1 MDFGKHNVLK
11 GFTRAGIAGAALA
24 TVLNAGVAQAQD
36 DFPSGPIEIVNMSSP
51 GGGTDIFLRM
61 LAVCASEELGTEI
74 VPISKTGGLGA
85 AALNYAA
92 NRERDGHTLIALNPG
107 MYLTASQGKTPVMAD
122 ELVPL
127 VRGTE
132 DPQFLIAK
140 KDGPIPDAQTLLEE
154 GRKRPVKMGGTHIG
168 GTDWVAGMAFAEAA
182 EFEQPLYV
190 PFGGGADIV
199 TNVIGGNIEV
209 GILNYSEAESQIEA
223 GEVVPLVVMSERSFA
238 RSPDTPTSVELG
250 VPAKMATL
258 RGIGALKGVP
268 EDRLERLEQVFL
280 KAMECPQYQ
289 EYLENNGLGS
299 DSIAGADEFGQ
310 QVREFADMFTEQQA
324 KQGGQ

>member
-1 MDFGKHNVLK
+1 MDICK
-11 GFTRAGIAGAALA
+11 GITGFARAGIAGAAVVTA
-24 TVLNAGVAQAQD
+24 FAAGVAQAQD
-36 DFPSGPIEIVNMSSP
+36 EFPSGPIEIVNMSSP

-61 LAVCASEELGTEI
+61 LAICAGEELGTEI

-107 MYLTASQGKTPVMAD
+107 MYLTASQGNTPVGPD
-122 ELVPL
+122 ELIPL

-140 KDGPIPDAQTLLEE
+140 KDGPIPDAETLLKE
-154 GRKRPVKMGGTHIG
+154 GRERPVKMGGTHIG

-182 EFEQPLYV
+182 EFNQPLYV
-190 PFGGGADIV
+190 PFGGGADIL

-209 GILNYSEAESQIEA
+209 GILNYSEAEAQIEA
-223 GEVVPLVVMSERSFA
+223 GEVVPLVVMSDRRFA
-238 RSPDTPTSVELG
+238 RSPDTPTSVELD
-250 VPAKMATL
+250 VPATMATL
-258 RGIGALKGVP
+258 RGVGALRGVP
-268 EDRLERLEQVFL
+268 EDRLEKLEQAFL

-289 EYLENNGLGS
+289 EYLTNNGLGE
-299 DSIAGADEFGQ
+299 DSIAGAEAFGR

-324 KQGGQ
+324 KQSGQ

>member
-1 MDFGKHNVLK
+1 MNISNSLRDFA
-11 GFTRAGIAGAALA
+11 RAGVAGAALA
-24 TVLNAGVAQAQD
+24 TVFAAGAAQAQD
-36 DFPSGPIEIVNMSSP
+36 NFPSGPIEIVNMSSP

-61 LAVCASEELGTEI
+61 LAICAGEELGTEI

-92 NRERDGHTLIALNPG
+92 NRERDGHTLVALSPG
-107 MYLTASQGKTPVMAD
+107 MYLTASQGNTPVGAD
-122 ELVPL
+122 ELIPL

-154 GRKRPVKMGGTHIG
+154 GRERPVKMGGTHIG

-182 EFEQPLYV
+182 EFETPLYV

-209 GILNYSEAESQIEA
+209 GILNYSEAEAQIES
-223 GEVVPLVVMSERSFA
+223 GDVVPLVVMSDRRFA
-238 RSPDTPTSVELG
+238 KSPDTPTSVELD
-250 VPAKMATL
+250 VPATMATL
-258 RGIGALKGVP
+258 RGVGALKGVP
-268 EDRLERLEQVFL
+268 EDRLEKLEQAFL
-280 KAMECPQYQ
+280 KGMECPQYQ
-289 EYLENNGLGS
+289 EYLANNGLGK
-299 DSIAGADEFGQ
+299 DSIAGADVFGQ
-310 QVREFADMFTEQQA
+310 QVREYADMFMGQQA
-324 KQGGQ
+324 KHGAKSQ